1 MLYVPGGLITRVR
14 PRLGKPVLACSR
26 FSSLSQSL
34 KPVLGLKGPVPTTF
48 QQRHLFNVFKRIKIG
63 WLIGPPPKP
72 GDIFEATSAQS
83 QLSGKLKIGQ
93 VASTKFLPICSV
105 LHSTSCFYSF
115 TIILM
120 LSSPC
125 KPRCLESLK

>member
-1 MLYVPGGLITRVR
+1 MLYVPGGLVTRVR
-14 PRLGKPVLACSR
+14 PRLGKPVLACSC
-26 FSSLSQSL
+26 FSSLSQSQ

-72 GDIFEATSAQS
+72 GDIFETTSAQS
-83 QLSGKLKIGQ
+83 QWEVKKWP
-93 VASTKFLPICSV
+93 STKFLPICSV